1 MFVPLVSTLCGSIRI
16 YSCQSVWFS
25 TLLSWSKDYLEVKFF
40 VKCSRSL
47 WSVKIKVGAST
58 DPSSNVQVSE
68 ALTIANN
75 LSQILHNYT
84 LQESFFIDI
93 KATGPRIPA
102 LSYWE
107 STAAVTK
114 FEASVPRIVW
124 RCGPKWASIVSYLNA
139 CFILMKEDSQIL
151 LQVNGTSFLVKLVNG
166 AANRENSGINLR

>member
-1 MFVPLVSTLCGSIRI
+1 MGRSEYIRVKASGFPPCFPGRKIILKSNSVRNSFHLACLLFIFLV
-16 YSCQSVWFS
+16 V
-25 TLLSWSKDYLEVKFF
+25 

-102 LSYWE
+102 LSY
-107 STAAVTK
+107 
-114 FEASVPRIVW
+114 
-124 RCGPKWASIVSYLNA
+124 
-139 CFILMKEDSQIL
+139 
-151 LQVNGTSFLVKLVNG
+151 
-166 AANRENSGINLR
+166 